1 VIVMEVLGFSKR
13 RGGMAIGI
21 TLPLLIITISLLAP
35 FLAPYAPDAQ
45 DLNVGLTSYS
55 FAHWLG
61 TDALGRDILSRLL
74 WAGRVSVSITGV
86 VLLSSLLVGGAIGMV
101 AGYWGGWVDEICMR
115 LVDLF
120 LSIPTFILALALIG
134 TLGVGQQNLVLA
146 LAFSGWATYAR
157 LVRSQVLAIKHRQF
171 IVAAEA
177 MGGSPV
183 YILWHHYLP
192 ALLGAVLV
200 QLSLDVGAVVL
211 SIAGLSFIGLGVQ
224 PPLPEWGTML
234 VDARP
239 FLQTAPHLVM
249 APGGAILLT
258 VFGFNALGEAL
269 EARFDPRR

>member
-1 VIVMEVLGFSKR
+1 MEVLGLGFSKR

-21 TLPLLIITISLLAP
+21 TLPFLIITISLLAP

-55 FAHWLG
+55 LAHWLG

-86 VLLSSLLVGGAIGMV
+86 VLLSSLLIGGSIGMV

-200 QLSLDVGAVVL
+200 QLSLDVGSVVL